1 MRIND
6 MADFESISDSVIKGQ
21 LQRCID
27 LTKQAIEEGCRA
39 EEVLNKGLIPGMDV
53 VGDRFRRNI
62 IYVPEVLISARAM
75 KSAMEILRPLLTQTG
90 AKPIGIAV
98 IGTIKGDLHDIG
110 KNLVSMMWEGAGI
123 KVIDIGINNPPEK
136 YIKAVKENNATIIGM
151 SALLTTTMI
160 NFKTVHEA
168 LIKEGL
174 RNKVKLICGGAPVN
188 AAFAEEIGC
197 DAYAP
202 DAATAVQV
210 TKFLLGIIDS
220 RESFESSGG
229 WVK

>member
-1 MRIND
+1 
-6 MADFESISDSVIKGQ
+6 MADFEGLSDSVIKGQ
-21 LQRCID
+21 QQRCVE
-27 LTKQAIEEGCRA
+27 LTNQAISEGVSPEEI
-39 EEVLNKGLIPGMDV
+39 LNKGLIPGMDV

-90 AKPIGIAV
+90 AKPIGVAV
-98 IGTIKGDLHDIG
+98 LGTIKGDLHDIG
-110 KNLVSMMWEGAGI
+110 KNLVGMMWEGAGI
-123 KVIDIGINNPPEK
+123 KVIDIGINNSPEK
-136 YIKAVKENNATIIGM
+136 YIKAVIENNAQIIGM

-160 NFKTVHEA
+160 NFKLVNEA

-174 RNKVKLICGGAPVN
+174 RDKVKLMCGGAPVN
-188 AAFAEEIGC
+188 AVFAEEIGC

-210 TKFLLGIIDS
+210 VKYLLGIQVDKEMFI
-220 RESFESSGG
+220 SSGG
-229 WVK
+229 WVKGIE